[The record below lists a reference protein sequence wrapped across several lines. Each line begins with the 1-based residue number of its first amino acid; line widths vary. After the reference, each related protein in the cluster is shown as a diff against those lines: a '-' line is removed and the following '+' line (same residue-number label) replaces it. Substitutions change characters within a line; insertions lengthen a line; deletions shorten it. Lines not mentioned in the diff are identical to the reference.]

1 MQKAPAISPAEA
13 EIYALSEGVRD
24 CRHVTNV
31 AEEMA
36 VDVKWPLKVQVDN
49 NQAMSFCNET
59 CVRSKM
65 RGCFDLRDDW
75 VKDLRDKNLLLV
87 DKVNSE
93 DNLALVKG
101 NSMD

>member
-1 MQKAPAISPAEA
+1 MDIAKQ
-13 EIYALSEGVRD
+13 
-24 CRHVTNV
+24 TNPNYLGTLLKLL
-31 AEEMA
+31 EE
-36 VDVKWPLKVQVDN
+36 KELCGTRRLKEKREN
-49 NQAMSFCNET
+49 

-93 DNLALVKG
+93 DNLADFFTKCFSKG
-101 NSMD
+101 KFNGLKRRIMK